1 MHEYIVNRC
10 YYATSMCNKVVQRY
24 KNMLSSPQMLFKI
37 ITFAVK

>member
-1 MHEYIVNRC
+1 
-10 YYATSMCNKVVQRY
+10 MCDKAVQRY